1 MISVSTLSL
10 FQNAHKQLLSLIIPN
25 DIHLCKYTGKYSV
38 CNTKLWELTLR
49 KNLGADKRF

>member
-10 FQNAHKQLLSLIIPN
+10 FQNAHKQLSLIMPN
-25 DIHLCKYTGKYSV
+25 DIHSCKYTGKCSV